1 MDEMQPIQAL
11 PGMEEMVARDPL
23 TEAQLRSAH
32 ARRIFEVDEG
42 YAPWMEDYWRLV
54 GEGWP
59 WRQAVY
65 MLWASLPGD
74 RRQPRTQGELATEVL
89 GLTSDRVIREW
100 KAGNPALDAE
110 IARLSASILSKR
122 RAAIY
127 DALAE
132 SASNP
137 SPRANSDRRL
147 ALEMMGDYSPKVG
160 VTVTPGQQAPE
171 DLDELSAEELR
182 ALEMGPGAEN
192 E

>member
-1 MDEMQPIQAL
+1 MTSVVAL
-11 PGMEEMVARDPL
+11 PGMEAMVTPDPL
-23 TEAQLRSAH
+23 AEAQLRSAE
-32 ARRIFEVDEG
+32 ARRIFEVEEG
-42 YAPWMEDYWRLV
+42 YAPWMEDYWRLI

-65 MLWASLPGD
+65 MLWAGLPAA
-74 RRQPRTQGELATEVL
+74 RRRPRTQGELAVEML
-89 GLTSDRVIREW
+89 GLTSDRRICEW
-100 KAGNPALDAE
+100 KDNPAMDAE
-110 IARLSASILSKR
+110 IAKLSASILSKR

-160 VTVTPGQQAPE
+160 VTVVPGAVAE

-182 ALEMGPGAEN
+182 ALELGPGGDSSRDSE
-192 E
+192 